1 VVCGAFERF
10 DARLTAA
17 GRQRANLPRM
27 ANKRPKE
34 NAMSTTVT
42 FDLDSFTRAAE
53 ERDAATQL
61 SMYGPDAVVTI
72 ADKISQPGSPRVLRA
87 HEDIKSWLED
97 MYGRD
102 MTHTVKHR
110 VEDETGAAYTQAC
123 LYPDGTNVLC
133 ATVIELDGG
142 VIAAQT
148 VVQVWDE
155 A

>member
-1 VVCGAFERF
+1 M
-10 DARLTAA
+10 ARTTT
-17 GRQRANLPRM
+17 
-27 ANKRPKE
+27 KE
-34 NAMSTTVT
+34 EAMSTTT
-42 FDLDSFTRAAE
+42 AFDLDRFARAAE
-53 ERDAATQL
+53 ERDASTQL
-61 SMYGPDAVVTI
+61 SMYGPEAVVTI
-72 ADKISQPGSPRVLRA
+72 ADKISQPGSPRVLRTR
-87 HEDIKSWLED
+87 EEIKHWLED

-123 LYPDGTNVLC
+123 RYPNGTNVLC

-142 VIAAQT
+142 VIAGQT